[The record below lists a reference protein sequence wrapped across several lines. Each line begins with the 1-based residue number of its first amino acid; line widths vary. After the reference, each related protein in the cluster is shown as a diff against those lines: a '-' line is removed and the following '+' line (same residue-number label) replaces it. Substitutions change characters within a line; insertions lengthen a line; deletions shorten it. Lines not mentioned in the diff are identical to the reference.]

1 MAAPDLRIVRRP
13 RGAAEAALVAASSP
27 IPDPSSTFKSSLSLA
42 GRTGWQTE
50 AWNMIDAVGELRYYV
65 NWRAHACSRVRLI
78 ASELDPS
85 GLPTGKTSNPRV
97 DAIVKAIGGG
107 SQLMVGQL
115 LKRTVE
121 CLTVPGEVWI
131 AIIMDRNDDERWY
144 AFSRDEIRKKGEE
157 VTVTMPDGSDHDLR
171 TGKDVIFRVWNPHPR
186 KAVDADSSVRANLDV
201 LHEIIR
207 TTKTIAN
214 SAKSRLIGNGIVFV
228 PQEMSLPAVNGPVAA
243 GSPNAGMGL
252 TGLPAVQE
260 LQEMLFNVAKV
271 AYEDD
276 ESFAAMIPIF
286 ASVPGEM
293 INRVEHLKFD
303 NQITDTNIKLR
314 NDAIHR
320 LALGLDVSPE
330 RMLGLGSST
339 NHWSAWAIGDTD
351 VQLHI
356 APVIETVCAA
366 ITEQVFRNVLIREGI
381 NPDDYIVWYDS
392 SQLTVD
398 PDKTHSATDAFD
410 RGVINAEAYRAYLGL
425 DADAGYAFDSLDGWQ
440 MWAQDQVS
448 KDPKMFGAFLPLLD
462 AKVQGA
468 IPEPEP
474 LPPARNGVDEKAGR
488 SDTTNTGNKPKTAT
502 NAPGENQGK
511 RGRKEDVAS
520 RAIIEVMVSRALELA
535 GKRRRTRTDNDRL
548 AGLRPHQFHR
558 VMEPV
563 NPDEVS
569 ELIKGWDDALE
580 AETLAL
586 VGLDI
591 DDLRD
596 EVRDEVRR
604 QMTAPLVDTVTP

>member
-1 MAAPDLRIVRRP
+1 VAAPDFRIVRRR
-13 RGAAEAALVAASSP
+13 RGASPASLTAASSP
-27 IPDPSSTFKSSLSLA
+27 IDNPSATFKNSVAMA

-50 AWNMIDAVGELRYYV
+50 AWNMIDLVGELRYYV
-65 NWRAHACSRVRLI
+65 NWRSHACSRVRLV
-78 ASELDPS
+78 ASELDDS
-85 GLPTGKTSNPRV
+85 GLPTGKTDNARV
-97 DAIVKAIGGG
+97 AEIVKAIGGG
-107 SQLMVGQL
+107 SQLTVGQL
-115 LKRTVE
+115 VKRAVE
-121 CLTVPGEVWI
+121 CLTVVGETWV
-131 AIIMDRNDDERWY
+131 AIPIDPDGRERWY

-157 VTVTMPDGSDHDLR
+157 VTVIMPDGSDHDLR
-171 TGKDVIFRVWNPHPR
+171 PGVDVIFRAWNAHPR
-186 KAVDADSSVRANLDV
+186 KASDADSSVRSNLDV

-228 PQEMSLPAVNGPVAA
+228 PQEMSLPAVSGPVAV
-243 GSPNAGMGL
+243 GSPNSNMGL

-286 ASVPGEM
+286 ASVPGDM
-293 INRVEHLKFD
+293 INKVEHLKFD

-339 NHWSAWAIGDTD
+339 NHWSAWAIGDSD

-356 APVIETVCAA
+356 APVMETVCAA
-366 ITEQVFRNVLIREGI
+366 ITDQVFRNVLIREGI

-425 DADAGYAFDSLDGWQ
+425 DADAGYDFTSLDGWKV
-440 MWAQDQVS
+440 WAQDQVS
-448 KDPKMFGAFLPLLD
+448 KDPKVFAEFLPLLD
-462 AKVQGA
+462 PKVQKA
-468 IPEPEP
+468 IPDPVP
-474 LPPARNGVDEKAGR
+474 LAPPRNGVDEKAGR
-488 SDTTNTGNKPKTAT
+488 SDKTNTGNKPKTEGKG
-502 NAPGENQGK
+502 PGYDQGK

-520 RAIIEVMVSRALELA
+520 RAIVEVMVSRALELA
-535 GKRRRTRTDNDRL
+535 GKRRRTRSDGNRL

-563 NPDEVS
+563 SDEDIP

-591 DDLRD
+591 EGVRD
-596 EVRDEVRR
+596 EVHREVRR
-604 QMTAPLVDTVTP
+604 QMTAAVVDA